1 MKVNYSHELSQRIQ
15 NFLDNADLKYT
26 FNSDIG
32 SFWFKFHSPLSPFTY
47 FLVHFLTE
55 NDCIQLDVT
64 FPLSIASRHRSKIK
78 EFISDCNYPMKNG
91 CFHLNP
97 RNGVL
102 QFHIFIDSIDRIPTD
117 KVLAHALACAC
128 TMMDFHC
135 YKLLRLLTDTSEP
148 EKADPLSPD
157 SFLDTDFLDKIL
169 HSIQVPDESEDRSEG
184 DTSSDDPFH
193 VKSDEE
199 EADCLDD
206 TTILTEEDK
215 QLWEDFLNHF
225 SDENSPAS
233 DSDDENN

>member
-148 EKADPLSPD
+148 EKADPLSPIP
-157 SFLDTDFLDKIL
+157 SSTQIFWIRSCIPSRCRMNRKIVPRGIL
-169 HSIQVPDESEDRSEG
+169 LQTIHS
-184 DTSSDDPFH
+184 TSSRTKRKPI
-193 VKSDEE
+193 
-199 EADCLDD
+199 AL
-206 TTILTEEDK
+206 TIRPSLRRKT
-215 QLWEDFLNHF
+215 
-225 SDENSPAS
+225 NSFGKIF
-233 DSDDENN
+233 